1 MHCGEPTP
9 FTPAPQPP
17 PPVPAVSPDPSPAP
31 VPLPMPPLV
40 PMPIPP
46 PPPGP
51 PDMVTAPAIGS
62 PGFVSGGFAIF
73 SSGGPSSVG
82 SIGIFGARFLI
93 VASGG
98 VNCVYENFGA
108 RPLVGGVIDRSPP
121 PPPPPAFFVPAGN
134 FAMYGEISNGVESN
148 LLFAC
153 ADLGKICVKRG
164 TTSNAIIPTCSPIE
178 ITCVH
183 PKFSSFDQISLPLP
197 GLLAHC
203 AGGCFTGKNNSLRR
217 SPNPP
222 NPAPQATSRRLLET
236 PFGAGPDLRTVFRF
250 SLNPSP

>member
-1 MHCGEPTP
+1 
-9 FTPAPQPP
+9 
-17 PPVPAVSPDPSPAP
+17 
-31 VPLPMPPLV
+31 MPPLV
-40 PMPIPP
+40 PTPIPP

-62 PGFVSGGFAIF
+62 PTFVSGGFAIF

-82 SIGIFGARFLI
+82 SIGNFGARFLI

-98 VNCVYENFGA
+98 VNCVYANFGA
-108 RPLVGGVIDRSPP
+108 WPFVGGVIDRSPP

-134 FAMYGEISNGVESN
+134 LAIYGDISNGVELN
-148 LLFAC
+148 ALFFAC
-153 ADLGKICVKRG
+153 ELGKICVKRG

-178 ITCVH
+178 IVCVQ
-183 PKFSSFDQISLPLP
+183 PKFSSFDQISLTLT
-197 GLLAHC
+197 GLLVHC
-203 AGGCFTGKNNSLRR
+203 VGACLTGKNNSLMR

-222 NPAPQATSRRLLET
+222 NPAPHATSRRLLDGPLGT
-236 PFGAGPDLRTVFRF
+236 GPDLSTVFKF